1 MRASSSSAALSRSI
15 RSAYLGRSAEAAMA
29 AARSSGVSG
38 VIRDAGGYRRV
49 AATGV
54 GTPRGSS
61 AVTTA
66 SPTPSDC
73 SVSARS

>member
-1 MRASSSSAALSRSI
+1 MI
-15 RSAYLGRSAEAAMA
+15 
-29 AARSSGVSG
+29 AARSSGVRG
-38 VIRDAGGYRRV
+38 VIRDAGGYSRV

-61 AVTTA
+61 TVTAA
-66 SPTPSDC
+66 SPTPSDW